1 MASHIWRART
11 VRESKKPGKHT
22 WRARHEKKKNTA
34 MHILWLSCAWK
45 PGNYGPNSCLSR
57 VAFWWNRND
66 ATNFFYAFA
75 ARDSIVQIPVFFFFL
90 SIFAQILRRFALGFF
105 SFLVFFSRISTL
117 TVPLLFP
124 APLPGRFFFNLSRK
138 RLEIFLV
145 FKILLLVPKRF
156 SFPSQFFFF
165 FFFEDLASNLL

>member
-1 MASHIWRART
+1 MACAHSSRIEKTGETHMTSASR
-11 VRESKKPGKHT
+11 
-22 WRARHEKKKNTA
+22 KKKNTA

-145 FKILLLVPKRF
+145 FKILLLVPKRS

>member
-1 MASHIWRART
+1 MK
-11 VRESKKPGKHT
+11 SKRRDKLFLRFRHPRFYRPDPGFLFFSFNFCT
-22 WRARHEKKKNTA
+22 DIAEIR
-34 MHILWLSCAWK
+34 
-45 PGNYGPNSCLSR
+45 SR
-57 VAFWWNRND
+57 
-66 ATNFFYAFA
+66 
-75 ARDSIVQIPVFFFFL
+75 I
-90 SIFAQILRRFALGFF
+90 F

-124 APLPGRFFFNLSRK
+124 APLLPGRFFFNLSRK

-145 FKILLLVPKRF
+145 FKILLLVPKRS

>member
-1 MASHIWRART
+1 MK
-11 VRESKKPGKHT
+11 SKRRDKLFLRFRHPRFYRPDPGFLFFSFNFCT
-22 WRARHEKKKNTA
+22 DIAEIR
-34 MHILWLSCAWK
+34 
-45 PGNYGPNSCLSR
+45 SR
-57 VAFWWNRND
+57 
-66 ATNFFYAFA
+66 
-75 ARDSIVQIPVFFFFL
+75 I
-90 SIFAQILRRFALGFF
+90 F

-145 FKILLLVPKRF
+145 FKILLLVPKRS